1 MDKTTLD
8 VYDST
13 APAFV
18 QRWLSEQPDD
28 MYALFRRF
36 FRPGLTAD
44 IGSGSGRDAAW
55 LTANGYP
62 AVGYDLSEALLAQAR
77 AHFPHLEFRKAALP
91 ELSGVPAR
99 HFDNVVCETVIMHLP
114 REEIEP
120 AVARMLEILK
130 PGGVIYLS
138 FRITENADHREK
150 DGRLFTAYVGDHVGR
165 ALTGQEI
172 LYDATIPRAAGG
184 TIQRLIARRLA
195 PARFRR
201 QQPAQA
207 LFLE

>member
-8 VYDST
+8 VYDSA

-18 QRWLSEQPDD
+18 QRWLSEQPAD
-28 MYALFRRF
+28 MYVLFRRF

-44 IGSGSGRDAAW
+44 IGSGSGRDVVW

-62 AVGYDLSEALLAQAR
+62 AIGYDVSEGLLAQACAR
-77 AHFPHLEFRKAALP
+77 FPDLEFRKAALP

-138 FRITENADHREK
+138 FRITENADHREQ
-150 DGRLFTAYVGDHVGR
+150 DGRLFTAYVGDHVRR
-165 ALTGQEI
+165 ALAGHEI
-172 LYDATIPRAAGG
+172 LFDATVPRAAGG
-184 TIQRLIARRLA
+184 TIQRFIARA
-195 PARFRR
+195 G
-201 QQPAQA
+201 
-207 LFLE
+207 